1 MHIMAML
8 LIGWWCVTNDYVIRT
23 VMRMDDCAAKKMV
36 AASDT
41 RLPLSWLRYHFRW
54 MAWLIPL
61 AVIGAFLLLPPGDA
75 LTKTRLIG
83 YAVCHQLPER
93 SFHLAGEQLP
103 LCARCSGTFLG
114 ALAGFILLTLW
125 GRHRAIGLPPA
136 PIAVVL
142 VIFIVAL
149 GIDGLNSYLTFFP
162 GLPHLYQP
170 HNWLRLTTGTFNGL
184 ALSSIIYPVF
194 NYSLWRDV
202 VEAPSIKDFKELGLL
217 IATGIGIV
225 IVVLLEPTP
234 LLLPLAILS
243 TLGVLTL
250 LTALNTILLLMLF
263 NRYGRAVKW
272 QQVISPLLIGLS
284 VSFVEIGAIDM
295 LRYLVTRGAGLPL

>member
-1 MHIMAML
+1 
-8 LIGWWCVTNDYVIRT
+8 
-23 VMRMDDCAAKKMV
+23 MDDCAAKVFAK
-36 AASDT
+36 AANGH
-41 RLPLSWLRYHFRW
+41 RLSRVRGYLRWGVCLLS
-54 MAWLIPL
+54 L
-61 AVIGAFLLLPPGDA
+61 AVIGAFLLLPPWDV
-75 LTKTRLIG
+75 LVKTRLIG

-114 ALAGFILLTLW
+114 ALAGFTLLTLW
-125 GRHRAIGLPPA
+125 GRHRAIGLPPV
-136 PIAVVL
+136 PITVVL
-142 VIFIVAL
+142 VVFIFAL
-149 GIDGLNSYLTFFP
+149 GVDGLNSYLTFFP

-202 VEAPSIKDFKELGLL
+202 VNTPAIKDFRELGLL
-217 IATGIGIV
+217 IATGIGII
-225 IVVLLEPTP
+225 IVVLLEPAP
-234 LLLPLAILS
+234 LLYPLAILS

-250 LTALNTILLLMLF
+250 LTALNTVLLLMLF
-263 NRYGRAVKW
+263 NRHGRVVQW
-272 QQVISPLLIGLS
+272 QQAVLPLLVGLAA
-284 VSFVEIGAIDM
+284 SFVELGAIDV

>member
-1 MHIMAML
+1 
-8 LIGWWCVTNDYVIRT
+8 
-23 VMRMDDCAAKKMV
+23 
-36 AASDT
+36 
-41 RLPLSWLRYHFRW
+41 
-54 MAWLIPL
+54 MAWLVPL
-61 AVIGAFLLLPPGDA
+61 AVIGAFLLLSPGDA

-103 LCARCSGTFLG
+103 LCTRCSGTFLG
-114 ALAGFILLTLW
+114 ALAGFILLTLR
-125 GRHRAIGLPPA
+125 GRYRAIGLPPA

-184 ALSSIIYPVF
+184 ALSSIIYPVL

-202 VEAPSIKDFKELGLL
+202 VEAPSIKDFRELGLL
-217 IATGIGIV
+217 VATGIGIV
-225 IVVLLEPTP
+225 IVVLLEPAP
-234 LLLPLAILS
+234 LLFPLAILS
-243 TLGVLTL
+243 TLGVLAL
-250 LTALNTILLLMLF
+250 LTALNTVLLLTLF
-263 NRYGRAVKW
+263 NRHGRAVKW
-272 QQVISPLLIGLS
+272 QQTVLPLLVGLS

>member
-1 MHIMAML
+1 
-8 LIGWWCVTNDYVIRT
+8 
-23 VMRMDDCAAKKMV
+23 MDDWVTKKMI
-36 AASDT
+36 AASGA
-41 RLPLSWLRYHFRW
+41 RIPLYWVRDYLHRVV
-54 MAWLIPL
+54 WLIPL
-61 AVIGAFLLLPPGDA
+61 VVIGAFLLLSPGDV

-142 VIFIVAL
+142 VVFIFAL

-170 HNWLRLTTGTFNGL
+170 HNWLRLTTGTFSGL
-184 ALSSIIYPVF
+184 ALSSIIYPVL

-202 VEAPSIKDFKELGLL
+202 VDAPSIKDFKELGLL
-217 IATGIGIV
+217 VATGIGVV
-225 IVVLLEPTP
+225 IVVLLEPAP
-234 LLLPLAILS
+234 LLFPLAILS
-243 TLGVLTL
+243 TLGVLTM
-250 LTALNTILLLMLF
+250 LTALNTVLLLMLF
-263 NRYGRAVKW
+263 NRYGRAAKW
-272 QQVISPLLIGLS
+272 QQIVLPLLVGLS
-284 VSFVEIGAIDM
+284 ISLVEIGAIDI

>member
-1 MHIMAML
+1 
-8 LIGWWCVTNDYVIRT
+8 
-23 VMRMDDCAAKKMV
+23 MDDRVAKKMI
-36 AASDT
+36 AASGT
-41 RLPLSWLRYHFRW
+41 PLSLSWLWGRFRW
-54 MAWLIPL
+54 MAWFVPL
-61 AVIGAFLLLPPGDA
+61 VVVGAFLLLSPGDV

-125 GRHRAIGLPPA
+125 RRHRAIGLPPV
-136 PIAVVL
+136 PITVVL
-142 VIFIVAL
+142 VVFIFAL
-149 GIDGLNSYLTFFP
+149 GVDGLNSYLTFFP

-170 HNWLRLTTGTFNGL
+170 HNWLRLITGTFNGL
-184 ALSSIIYPVF
+184 ALSSIIYPVLS
-194 NYSLWRDV
+194 YSLWRDV
-202 VEAPSIKDFKELGLL
+202 VNTPAIKNFKELGLL

-225 IVVLLEPTP
+225 IVVLLEPAP
-234 LLLPLAILS
+234 LLYPLAILS

-250 LTALNTILLLMLF
+250 LTALNTVLLLMLL
-263 NRYGRAVKW
+263 NRHARVVKW
-272 QQVISPLLIGLS
+272 QQALLPLSLGLS
-284 VSFVEIGAIDM
+284 ASFIEIGAIDV

>member
-1 MHIMAML
+1 
-8 LIGWWCVTNDYVIRT
+8 
-23 VMRMDDCAAKKMV
+23 MDDYAAEKVMV
-36 AASDT
+36 SSDT
-41 RLPLSWLRYHFRW
+41 HLPLSQLRLHFRW
-54 MAWLIPL
+54 MVWLVPL
-61 AVIGAFLLLPPGDA
+61 LVIGAFLLLSPGDV

-114 ALAGFILLTLW
+114 ALAGFVLLTLRR
-125 GRHRAIGLPPA
+125 RHRAIGLPPA

-162 GLPHLYQP
+162 GMPHLYQP

-194 NYSLWRDV
+194 NYSLWHDV
-202 VEAPSIKDFKELGLL
+202 VDTPSIKDFKELSLL

-225 IVVLLEPTP
+225 IVVLLEPAP
-234 LLLPLAILS
+234 LLFPLAILS
-243 TLGVLTL
+243 ALGVLAL
-250 LTALNTILLLMLF
+250 LTVLNTVLLLMLF
-263 NRYGRAVKW
+263 NRHGRVVKW
-272 QQVISPLLIGLS
+272 QQALLPLWVGLA
-284 VSFVEIGAIDM
+284 VSFVELGAIDV
-295 LRYLVTRGAGLPL
+295 LRYLVTRGAGFPL

>member
-1 MHIMAML
+1 MD
-8 LIGWWCVTNDYVIRT
+8 DYVTEKVVI
-23 VMRMDDCAAKKMV
+23 
-36 AASDT
+36 ASST
-41 RLPLSWLRYHFRW
+41 RLSLSRLRRYFHW
-54 MAWLIPL
+54 MAWLVPL
-61 AVIGAFLLLPPGDA
+61 VVIGTFLVLPPGDA

-93 SFHLAGEQLP
+93 SFHLGGEQLP

-114 ALAGFILLTLW
+114 ALAGFVLLTLR
-125 GRHRAIGLPPA
+125 GRYRVIGLPPV
-136 PIAVVL
+136 PIVVVL
-142 VIFIVAL
+142 VLFVVAL

-170 HNWLRLTTGTFNGL
+170 HNWLRLTTGTLNGL
-184 ALSSIIYPVF
+184 ALSAIIYPVL

-202 VEAPSIKDFKELGLL
+202 VDAPSIRDSKELGLL

-225 IVVLLEPTP
+225 IVVLLEPAP
-234 LLLPLAILS
+234 LLFPLAILS

-250 LTALNTILLLMLF
+250 LTVLNTILLLMLF
-263 NRYGRAVKW
+263 NRHGRAVTW
-272 QQVISPLLIGLS
+272 QQALLPLWIGLS
-284 VSFVEIGAIDM
+284 VSFIEIGAIDV